1 MEQLLTTLNEL
12 HPEVDFQTADALV
25 DNGVLTSL
33 DIIAV
38 IAQINADFDV
48 EVPAEEI
55 VPENFNS
62 VQAIW
67 AMVRRLLD
75 ED

>member
-1 MEQLLTTLNEL
+1 MEQLLAILSEL
-12 HPEVDFQTADALV
+12 HPEVDFQTAVGLV
-25 DNGVLTSL
+25 DNCILASL

-38 IAQINADFDV
+38 IAEVNADFGV

-62 VQAIW
+62 AQAIW
-67 AMVRRLLD
+67 AMVQRLLD